1 MPRGLSC
8 SNTFLS
14 LFSPSSN
21 TTLPNHATYTSMPL
35 VTSDQ
40 ATEISLKQDG
50 IIPDVI
56 DSFQSKTLLVLSYG
70 NGKDVTLGNK
80 LAVADT
86 QHPPQVSFQSD
97 SPNDK
102 YTLIMTDP
110 DAPSRKDPKFR
121 EWRHWV
127 VTNIS
132 GASDFQPANV
142 CHGTA
147 LTPYMGP
154 APPHGSGPHRYVFL
168 LYKQVPGSNVAVL
181 SAPLGDN
188 RQSFRAK
195 QFSGQAHLELVGANY
210 FFAENA

>member
-1 MPRGLSC
+1 
-8 SNTFLS
+8 
-14 LFSPSSN
+14 
-21 TTLPNHATYTSMPL
+21 MPL

-40 ATEISLKQDG
+40 AAEISLKQDG

-56 DSFQSKTLLVLSYG
+56 DSFQSKTMLVVSYD
-70 NGKDVTLGNK
+70 NGKEVALGNK

-86 QHPPQVSFQSD
+86 QHPPRVSFQSD

-110 DAPSRKDPKFR
+110 DAPSRSNPKFR

-127 VTNIS
+127 VSNIS
-132 GASDFQPANV
+132 GSTSLTDFQPANLSQ
-142 CHGTA
+142 GTV

-154 APPHGSGPHRYVFL
+154 APPGGSGPHRYVFL
-168 LYKQVPGSNVAVL
+168 LYKQVGGANVAAL
-181 SAPLGDN
+181 STPLGDN
-188 RQSFRAK
+188 RQSFKAK